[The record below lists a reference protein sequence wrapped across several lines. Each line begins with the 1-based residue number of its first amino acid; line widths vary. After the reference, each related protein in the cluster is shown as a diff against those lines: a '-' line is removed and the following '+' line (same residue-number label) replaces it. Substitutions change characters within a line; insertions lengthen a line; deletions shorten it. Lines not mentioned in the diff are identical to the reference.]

1 MQTESIHYS
10 TLLYGYNSTRA
21 LIGQLLGHYSP
32 EMPTGHYRLCKLA
45 KQIKVHPKAAFILFL
60 KLILRQNTMNE
71 DEHSDGEFCYP
82 DELESH
88 KENSE
93 EEIENFVK
101 EQKSENTTRKSHSV
115 TWKHFS
121 VIYLQ

>member
-1 MQTESIHYS
+1 
-10 TLLYGYNSTRA
+10 
-21 LIGQLLGHYSP
+21 
-32 EMPTGHYRLCKLA
+32 
-45 KQIKVHPKAAFILFL
+45 
-60 KLILRQNTMNE
+60 MNE

-101 EQKSENTTRKSHSV
+101 EQKSENTTRKSFSDIKTFQRYLSSV
-115 TWKHFS
+115 SKGNVEVFRGPEGASGVNSRAVFAVANISSISGSQFQIFNGPMNFVHKRRRFH
-121 VIYLQ
+121 VIKSDEED

>member
-1 MQTESIHYS
+1 MQISKTNQSSSME
-10 TLLYGYNSTRA
+10 
-21 LIGQLLGHYSP
+21 
-32 EMPTGHYRLCKLA
+32 
-45 KQIKVHPKAAFILFL
+45 AAFILFL